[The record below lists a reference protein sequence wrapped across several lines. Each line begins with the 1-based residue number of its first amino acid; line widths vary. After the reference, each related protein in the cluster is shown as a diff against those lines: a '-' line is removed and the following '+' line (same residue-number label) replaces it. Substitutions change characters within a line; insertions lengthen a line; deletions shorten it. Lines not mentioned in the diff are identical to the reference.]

1 MTAEQWRSI
10 KSGNPDIATKT
21 LLPEAIIEIIETASK
36 HFQMIAQNANIDVSE
51 ETVLDNMGTI
61 LPEPLAETLKTDDQ
75 GHKDS
80 TENSEQL
87 FAEVVLSVQSA
98 QSADTKTSFTSGSEH
113 IIPPKHLNKIISFG
127 GGIIKA
133 FISMMKSVGMSSD
146 TVGFTDSLIYF
157 MT

>member
-36 HFQMIAQNANIDVSE
+36 HFQMITQNANIEVSE
-51 ETVLDNMGTI
+51 EAVLDNMGTI
-61 LPEPLAETLKTDDQ
+61 LKETLKTDDQ

-87 FAEVVLSVQSA
+87 FAKEVVLSVQSA
-98 QSADTKTSFTSGSEH
+98 QSADTKTSTKQNFRKWAHRSSKTSKQNYQFWWE
-113 IIPPKHLNKIISFG
+113 NN
-127 GGIIKA
+127 
-133 FISMMKSVGMSSD
+133 
-146 TVGFTDSLIYF
+146 
-157 MT
+157 